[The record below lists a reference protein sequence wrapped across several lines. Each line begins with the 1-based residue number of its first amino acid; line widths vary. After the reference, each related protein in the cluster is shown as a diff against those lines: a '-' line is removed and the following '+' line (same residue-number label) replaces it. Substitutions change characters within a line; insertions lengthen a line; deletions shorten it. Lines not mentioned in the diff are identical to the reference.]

1 MVTASFPYPWTKK
14 PSFPMRTRLNRSA
27 FTALA
32 LAASLGIAGSAFAQT
47 NPDSG
52 RRRGGDTAGSGGGG
66 GDRGGRGNFDPQE
79 MQQRMLGSL
88 RERLEVTDDAEW
100 KLISERVLKVSEL
113 RRATGGG
120 MGGMMPGGRG
130 GPGGPGGP
138 GGGGDRTSG
147 GGGGDRGPSRGG
159 PRPGGNPEMDQLSSA
174 LRDKLPDAEVKA
186 RLERF
191 RDSRKNNEARLA
203 KAQEDLRAVLSIRQ
217 EAIAVVFGLL
227 P

>member
-1 MVTASFPYPWTKK
+1 
-14 PSFPMRTRLNRSA
+14 MRTQLNRSA
-27 FTALA
+27 FTALVLAAGLGLGSSLA
-32 LAASLGIAGSAFAQT
+32 LAQT
-47 NPDSG
+47 TPDSG
-52 RRRGGDTAGSGGGG
+52 RRRGGDTGGSGGAG

-79 MQQRMLGSL
+79 MQQRMLGAL
-88 RERLEVTDDAEW
+88 RERLEVNDDAEW

-120 MGGMMPGGRG
+120 MGGMMFGGRG

-147 GGGGDRGPSRGG
+147 GGGGGDRTSSGRGG

-174 LRDKLPDAEVKA
+174 LRDQLPDAEVKA
-186 RLERF
+186 RLERY
-191 RDSRKNNEARLA
+191 RESRKNNEARLA
-203 KAQEDLRAVLSIRQ
+203 KAQEDLRAVLSVRQ

>member
-1 MVTASFPYPWTKK
+1 MKT
-14 PSFPMRTRLNRSA
+14 PSHRSA
-27 FTALA
+27 FAALLLAALGASVTPALA
-32 LAASLGIAGSAFAQT
+32 QN

-52 RRRGGDTAGSGGGG
+52 RRRGGDAGGSGGDR

-100 KLISERVLKVSEL
+100 KLISERVMKVSEL
-113 RRATGGG
+113 RRSTGGG
-120 MGGMMPGGRG
+120 MGGMMWGGRG

-138 GGGGDRTSG
+138 GGGDRSSG
-147 GGGGDRGPSRGG
+147 GGGGDRGPGRGG
-159 PRPGGNPEMDQLSSA
+159 PRPGGNQEMDLLSSA

-186 RLERF
+186 RLDRF
-191 RDSRKNNEARLA
+191 RESRKANEARLA
-203 KAQEDLRAVLSIRQ
+203 KAQEDLRAVLSVRQ

>member
-1 MVTASFPYPWTKK
+1 MNPASP
-14 PSFPMRTRLNRSA
+14 RSA
-27 FTALA
+27 FAALLLAA
-32 LAASLGIAGSAFAQT
+32 LAAGLSPVLAQT

-52 RRRGGDTAGSGGGG
+52 RRRGGDTGGSNGSG

-79 MQQRMLGSL
+79 MQQRMLSSL
-88 RERLEVTDDAEW
+88 RERLEVNDDAEW
-100 KLISERVLKVSEL
+100 KLISDRVMKVSEL

-120 MGGMMPGGRG
+120 MGGMMFGGR
-130 GPGGPGGP
+130 GGP

-147 GGGGDRGPSRGG
+147 GGGGDRGPGRGG
-159 PRPGGNPEMDQLSSA
+159 PRPGGNPEMDLLSSA

-186 RLERF
+186 RLDRYRE
-191 RDSRKNNEARLA
+191 SRKNNEARLA
-203 KAQEDLRAVLSIRQ
+203 KAQEDLRAVLSVRQ